1 MSYFGNA
8 SKISR
13 EAARAAERRRVW
25 YVMTSRLGREH
36 RERGKRGTEP
46 ARGERADVGI
56 GPYGAKNNG
65 SGPSG
70 TPASTEKEK
79 SNAEV

>member
-36 RERGKRGTEP
+36 RAKGKREAPEASRKDRTE
-46 ARGERADVGI
+46 E
-56 GPYGAKNNG
+56 
-65 SGPSG
+65 
-70 TPASTEKEK
+70 